1 MKSKKYLL
9 PIATLCMIIGI
20 IAFPFQSIEG
30 AKTGLNAFLQSVLP
44 TLLPFFVGT
53 SILIRCGT
61 AQVLSRWLS
70 PVMRPLFG
78 IGGAGSLAFV
88 MSCISGYPNG
98 ARVASELYGQGL
110 LSRAETHR
118 AIVLASTAGPSFVL
132 AAVATQM
139 LGHPEY
145 GALLLIC
152 HLLSA
157 IVVCQIARI
166 WIPEGVK
173 LRAGARAKAAA
184 RAQETTAQIFVE
196 SVRDAAISL
205 WGVGSFIIFFC
216 TLAAVL
222 EQLGVFSILGNFF
235 AIPLRWMG
243 FAPALG
249 PAMSHGVMEMT
260 SGCLS
265 VCAVDA
271 PIAQKLP
278 VLCAIL
284 SFGGACVMAQI
295 HLFAG
300 KCGMRVRTLLL
311 FKLFQ
316 GVVALGLCT
325 SALVL
330 FPVSAS
336 AFAPVGNVHFGATVL
351 SSMGWFAF
359 GVGFIF
365 LLSAV
370 MWLFFLLQRRR
381 SPSARKAEG

>member
-1 MKSKKYLL
+1 MLL
-9 PIATLCMIIGI
+9 SIATLGMIIGV

-53 SILIRCGT
+53 SILIRCGS
-61 AQVLSRWLS
+61 AQVLARWLS

-78 IGGAGSLAFV
+78 INGAGSLAFV

-98 ARVASELYGQGL
+98 ARVASELYRQGL
-110 LSRAETHR
+110 LSQGETHR
-118 AIVLASTAGPSFVL
+118 ATVLSSTAGPSFVL

-157 IVVCQIARI
+157 VIVCQIARL
-166 WIPEGVK
+166 WIPVQRTGRTMSAPRGSTSSSESPV
-173 LRAGARAKAAA
+173 
-184 RAQETTAQIFVE
+184 QIFVE
-196 SVRDAAISL
+196 SIRDAAVSL

-222 EQLGVFSILGNFF
+222 DQLGVFSVLGNLF

-243 FAPALG
+243 FASTLG
-249 PAMSHGVMEMT
+249 FAMSHGVMEMT
-260 SGCLS
+260 NGCLS
-265 VCAVDA
+265 VCAVNA
-271 PIAQKLP
+271 PVAQKLP
-278 VLCAIL
+278 VLCALL
-284 SFGGACVMAQI
+284 SFGGTCVIAQI
-295 HLFAG
+295 HLFAHP
-300 KCGMRVRTLLL
+300 CGMRIRTLLL

-325 SALVL
+325 LALAL

-336 AFAPVGNVHFGATVL
+336 AFAPIGDVRFGTAVL

-365 LLSAV
+365 LLSTM
-370 MWLFFLLQRRR
+370 MWLFFLMQTRHASK
-381 SPSARKAEG
+381 SPKADG